1 MEIVTE
7 PKLETAAIC
16 DPLGIILCTGYA
28 SDSSVPG
35 SATKRDFD
43 LSAIEAEFVVLD
55 NKRGI
60 GSGRELARERRRDGS
75 KGGGFKKSYPTAGC
89 FLQIS

>member
-1 MEIVTE
+1 MRAIVQS
-7 PKLETAAIC
+7 LEARQ
-16 DPLGIILCTGYA
+16 
-28 SDSSVPG
+28 
-35 SATKRDFD
+35 KRDFD

-55 NKRGI
+55 NNRGI

-89 FLQIS
+89 FLQSADKAAARTVKSTLRSEIPSFSIA